1 MSKESIRQTFIDK
14 YPSNIDDI
22 NLNVQRFFELDVKQ
36 DNSSEKILKNKNSP
50 TIFKLLYHLSSK
62 KEIILMILGA
72 SGSIISAIAGP
83 IMSYNFGGAINN
95 FSDIQNIEIKNP
107 KYLKEIE
114 KFIKNIDIIIT
125 RYLILG
131 GILFISHF
139 LQSFCWQYSAFLQI
153 DRLKENYF
161 SLLMNQEQ
169 EFFDNNN
176 PYELAT
182 KVQNQLE
189 IIELGLG
196 DKFGFVIQKF
206 VTVITGI
213 IVSFLVSWRLSLV
226 ILTLAPVTLFFIFC
240 FTSTIKNA
248 SIISRAAY
256 EKAGGT
262 AEEMIYNIQTIF
274 SFCNFDF
281 EIERFNRNVDN
292 VFKCDKN
299 KAIKYGLS
307 QSIIAFSNY
316 LGFTIAIFYGKKLI
330 LENEEA
336 HKNDST
342 FKVGDILAVILS
354 MNTAI
359 WSFSSIAP
367 NLKIIIDAISSCQ
380 DYFQL
385 LNRKPKIYVSLF
397 QIKKPK
403 EDIIGL
409 IEFRHIDFSY
419 DKKKILDNF
428 SLRIYPGKKIALV
441 GESGCGK
448 STVVNL
454 LERIYE
460 IEYNNEYSIN
470 NGIFLDGDNIK
481 DYDLEYYRSLIG
493 YVQQEPVLFNKSIK
507 DNIIFGREE
516 LIKSMNLD
524 INELLEEACI
534 LANINEFI
542 SKLPGKLNYKV
553 GIRGSKLSG
562 GQKQRIAIAR
572 AVLLEPKIII
582 LDEATSALDY
592 KSELEVQKALD
603 NLKMKS
609 ITTFV
614 ISHRL
619 KTIINSDI
627 IYFMKDG
634 KIVEEGTHKEL
645 FFENGLYKKLI
656 KNQVD
661 ENGDLL
667 KTKNINI
674 NYKQNSFELELVRRR
689 SLILFH
695 NIKKNKNKSN
705 FSTKELFLIVRDKN
719 YLIKLGIF
727 SSILLGMTMTLC
739 GYFFGFT
746 INSLSEPNESKLERN
761 TNIWGIIYFINSIF
775 ISVFMFLKLYSLEV
789 ISSFLTCNLRKK
801 ILRKYLELSMSFFDR
816 IENSPGALLTKLS
829 MDTVQLNSIFQMII
843 GDIFHTLGAIISGL
857 SLSIY
862 YDWRLTLISFFF
874 IPFIIFSNLLIA
886 QTKRSGRKSYK
897 KNSIEA
903 GAILS
908 ESVLNTKTIF
918 SFNFQKQSV
927 KLYMEI
933 INSETKNFL
942 RDSILFGLL
951 MGLGVFCSFMNH
963 STLFYFSEEFFLN
976 DTLDYKKMNITIQI
990 LILMIS
996 SLSSGIRGVFDIKI
1010 AKNSLKSIFNILNTV
1025 NEIEHTQKLN
1035 EDKISPNKIEG
1046 KIEFK
1051 NVYFKYP
1058 INLKEE
1064 KNNNYI
1070 LNNVSFTIEQG
1081 QKVGIVGFSGSGKS
1095 TVIKLI
1101 ERFYQPEKG
1110 NILIDGIDIQNYNLY
1125 ELRKKIGLVGQEP
1138 IIFKRSLYENIKYGK
1153 LDAKRNEVMQAA
1165 KNSSIEYLLSGLDN
1179 NKYNIS
1185 GGEKQRICIARAFL
1199 KNPKIL
1205 LLDEPTS
1212 ALDKKNENEINQSLN
1227 KLMKGRTTVIV
1238 THRLDSIIDADV
1250 ILVFKNGKLVEKG
1263 THKELIQFGGE
1274 YTNLFALN

>member
-36 DNSSEKILKNKNSP
+36 DNSSEKIVKDKNSP
-50 TIFKLLYHLSSK
+50 TIFKLLYHLSTK
-62 KEIILMILGA
+62 KEIILMFLGA

-336 HKNDST
+336 HKNNST

-460 IEYNNEYSIN
+460 IEYNNKYSIN

-695 NIKKNKNKSN
+695 NIKKNKSKSN
-705 FSTKELFLIVRDKN
+705 FSIKELFLIVKDKN

-1051 NVYFKYP
+1051 NIYFKYP

-1165 KNSSIEYLLSGLDN
+1165 KNSSIEYLLSGLNN